1 MKKEDIKTEKLFDSE
16 ILRAKNLNVTFKT
29 KDGDLKVIRDVSIS
43 ADKGEIVGIV
53 GESGSGKSVLVKS
66 FIGFNDKAKIEASTL
81 NLDNINL
88 LNVKKG
94 KWKKIRGSEIA
105 YIPQDPLTSLNPT
118 MTIGNQLKE
127 AYVIS

>member
-16 ILRAKNLNVTFKT
+16 ILRAKNLNITFKT

-88 LNVKKG
+88 LDVKKG
-94 KWKKIRGSEIA
+94 K
-105 YIPQDPLTSLNPT
+105 
-118 MTIGNQLKE
+118 
-127 AYVIS
+127 